1 MREYVVQAG
10 DTPASIAARD
20 DMAGCPKCSVDLIH
34 ANPHKPTVRYK
45 NGFETFREL
54 RAGEKLRL
62 PTKWFDGTLDLRPKA
77 YFSALAHPDGS
88 TPGVGA
94 PNVLNDYAVLDAA
107 AAQVGALAALSD
119 QPFNYAVE
127 VAATA
132 VDSAVG
138 QIGNGD
144 TVPTVYAAPYAQEVR
159 KYTALARQRN
169 AELKAAIV
177 AGDDQ
182 AAFKVRSDIL
192 HDLSSALTSAQ
203 LALQAFY
210 GDAGSPPEVVVDI
223 GPATID
229 PTPQVDVTIGPATID
244 PVPVLPASVIAV
256 AQAAA
261 NAIGA
266 NANYCASVAQ
276 AGSVVNSAVH
286 AFKTAWNAANPSSPV
301 PVGTGTYEQ
310 ATADAIKRVIGH
322 SPVACGRA
330 AAVPAL
336 PAPTIAPPAAPPL
349 VVPSQAPKPGIGV
362 AGVLGLGLLGAGA
375 VGGVIYLAAKSPR
388 HRVRRVNSRRKE
400 TT

>member
-1 MREYVVQAG
+1 MREYIVQAG
-10 DTPASIAARD
+10 DSPASIAARD
-20 DMAGCPKCSVDLIH
+20 DMAGCPRCAIDLIH
-34 ANPHKPTVRYK
+34 SNPQKRSIVHP
-45 NGFETFREL
+45 NGFRTFESL
-54 RAGEKLRL
+54 RVGEKLRL
-62 PTKWFDGTLDLRPKA
+62 PTKWFDGSLDTRPKA
-77 YFSALAHPDGS
+77 YFKALPHYDGV

-107 AAQVGALAALSD
+107 AAQVGALASLSD
-119 QPFNYAVE
+119 QPFNYAVD
-127 VAATA
+127 VACTA
-132 VDSAVG
+132 VDAAVG

-177 AGDDQ
+177 AGDNQ

-192 HDLSSALTSAQ
+192 HNLSSALTSAQ

-210 GDAGSPPEVVVDI
+210 GDAGAPPEVAVDI

-229 PTPQVDVTIGPATID
+229 PTPKVDVTIGPVTID
-244 PVPVLPASVIAV
+244 PVPVLPVSVTAA

-276 AGSVVNSAVH
+276 AGSAVNSAVH
-286 AFKTAWNAANPSSPV
+286 AFKMAWNAANPSSPV
-301 PVGTGTYEQ
+301 PIGTSTYEQ
-310 ATADAIKRVIGH
+310 ATADAIRRVIGH
-322 SPVACGRA
+322 APMACGGA
-330 AAVPAL
+330 SAVPAPP
-336 PAPTIAPPAAPPL
+336 PAPTAAPPL
-349 VVPSQAPKPGIGV
+349 VVPQKAPGIGL
-362 AGVLGLGLLGAGA
+362 AGVLGLGVLGAGA

-388 HRVRRVNSRRKE
+388 HRVRRVNARRRHHRKDA
-400 TT
+400 T